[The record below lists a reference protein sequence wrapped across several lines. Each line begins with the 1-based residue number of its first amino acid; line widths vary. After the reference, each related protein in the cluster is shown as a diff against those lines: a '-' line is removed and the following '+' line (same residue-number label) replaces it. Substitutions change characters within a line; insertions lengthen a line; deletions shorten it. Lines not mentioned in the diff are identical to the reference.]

1 MKESVAIVG
10 MACCYPDARRPAELW
25 ENCLAGRRA
34 FRRIPAERLSLDDYL
49 SSDKAAPDKIYAAEA
64 ALIEGYEFDRMR
76 YRIAGSTFRSADL
89 AHWLALDIAAQ
100 SLDDAGFP
108 EGEGLPK
115 ESTGVFLGN
124 TLTGEFSRAN
134 TLRLRW
140 PYVRRV
146 LQGTLAERG
155 WAAEEIRE
163 VVRRC
168 EELYKEPFPAV
179 GEDTLAGNLSNTI
192 AGRICNHFDF
202 KGAGY
207 TVDGACASSLL
218 AVATACSA
226 LAAGDLDVALAGGVD
241 LSIDPFELVGFA
253 KAGALSPDGMRVYDV
268 RSSGFLPGEGCGFI
282 VLMRHGEA
290 VQKGCK
296 IHAVIPGWG
305 ISSDG
310 RGAIT
315 RPEMEGQLLA
325 LRRAYKRAGFGIET
339 VSYFEGHGTGTSV
352 GDTTELKTL
361 SQARRDARASA
372 RAVIGSIKANIGH
385 TKAAA
390 GMAGLIKATL
400 ALENQI
406 LPPTTG
412 CERPHAE
419 LSGADAALKP
429 LKQGEVW
436 PADCPLRAGV
446 SAMGFGGINTH
457 VVLESVAPRR
467 PGRLDAGELALLA
480 SAQDAELF
488 LLSARDRESLLGQVN
503 RLLQFASRISLAEL
517 SDLAATL
524 QARLAER
531 DGSDGAAPAIRAAVV
546 ASTPQELAARLE
558 ILSGWLLNEV
568 GSKVDAQAGVFLG
581 SGQAARVGF
590 LFPGQASPV
599 YLDGGACARRF
610 MFVRS
615 LYTGPLTPSA
625 GANAATEVAQ
635 PAIITAEVAGL
646 RLMEAMG
653 IRAEVAVGHS
663 LGEVAALHWAGAFD
677 EAAALRIAGARA
689 SAMNRSGGAQGSMAS
704 IKSSRQTV
712 ATLLNGDPLVIACLN
727 APDQTVVSGAAA
739 ALTNFV
745 ARAQAKGYSAMV
757 LPVSHAFHSPL
768 LAPAVPLL
776 AESLS
781 AEAFDTLRGKVVS
794 TVTGSPIAPDE
805 SLRELL
811 YRQLVAPVRFIEAAE
826 AAAADA
832 DWFVEVGPGH
842 VLTGLAS
849 EFLDKPVVALDIG
862 GESLRGLL
870 NAVGAAYAMGAPVK
884 HEALF
889 ADRMTRPFDLDWQP
903 RFFANPCESAP
914 LVDLRTSFEQPPA
927 GMPTNQIESH
937 QSAAEAGTDLCDR
950 QTLDAPN
957 TLELVRH
964 MVATRVE
971 LPPAAVGDD
980 DRLLGDLHLN
990 SIAVGQLVAEA
1001 ARHLQLTPPAALLD
1015 YSAVTLADLAQALD
1029 EGSRAGT
1036 LAASTRRHPAGV
1048 DTWARCF
1055 TVELIEQPRRARQAA
1070 AGESNWQV
1078 IAPPDH
1084 PFANRLREA
1093 FAACAGR
1100 GVVLALPT
1108 PAGEREVGL
1117 LLEGA
1122 RAVLAAGEGARFVMV
1137 EHGGTAAA
1145 FARTLYLE
1153 APWVTTC
1160 VVNVP
1165 PDHPRAVE
1173 WAVAEAQAADGF
1185 TEAHYD
1191 RAGKRRSPALKLLP
1205 EVGGCEAA
1213 ALGPEDVILV
1223 TGGGKGIAAECALA
1237 LARDTGVRLA
1247 LVGRSR
1253 PGDDA
1258 DLSANLERMAAL
1270 GIVFRYVAADVV
1282 DAEAVRAAVGQI
1294 ESTLGPVT
1302 AILHGAGANVPTLL
1316 QDLDENTFL
1325 ETLNPKLRGARNVL
1339 AAIQP
1344 QRVRFFITFGSLIAR
1359 TGMRGEA
1366 DYAIAN
1372 QWLTALAEQW
1382 QADHPHCRCLAIEW
1396 SIWSGVGMGQRL
1408 GRMDVLVHQ
1417 GITPIPV
1424 DEGVRLFKRLL
1435 AQDAKQVATVVS
1447 GRFGQA
1453 PTLGMAAPELL
1464 FGRFLERPRLHYP
1477 GIELI
1482 VESELSVQT
1491 DPYLEDHVLDGD
1503 RIFPAVMGLEAMA
1516 QVAMA
1521 LVETEAPPA
1530 FEEVRFNRAI
1540 VVPGGS
1546 PATISIAALVRGP
1559 GLVEV
1564 VVRSDQTDFQVDHFR
1579 ALCRFNVPRPA
1590 VETPAAGAPDF
1601 AAMSDGFPLI
1611 DLRPAEDMYGE
1622 LLFQGGRFARLR
1634 GYRRMGSTGCEAE
1647 IEERQGDWF
1656 GPYLPG
1662 RLVLGDAGRRDATI
1676 HALQACVPNATLL
1689 PIAIERLVIGGVSGR
1704 GPVTLF
1710 ARERSREG
1718 DCFTY
1723 DLEVKDADGLRLE
1736 AWRGLRLITVSRKS
1750 IQDRLA
1756 GPLVGVAIERALRDW
1771 LPGEALSVVIEP
1783 GGDDDRRTR
1792 SDRAMRRAL
1801 GKNTEIWRRPDG
1813 RPETAAGDH
1822 LSASHSERLSLAV
1835 AGPRRLGCD
1844 LEAVRARTSSLW
1856 RDLLGHEYYQLARV
1870 IMDLA
1875 GEDMD
1880 TAATR
1885 AWGAGE
1891 CLKKSG
1897 APDQSPLTFDSV
1909 RGDGCVVLASGGA
1922 RVATFAV
1929 SLKGAEGRH
1938 VAAILLAARTGTDD
1952 TEQGRQARC
1961 DHARL

>member
-1 MKESVAIVG
+1 MKEPVAIVG
-10 MACCYPDARRPAELW
+10 MACCYPDARSPAELW

-34 FRRIPAERLSLDDYL
+34 FRRIPDERLRLDDYL
-49 SSDKAAPDKIYAAEA
+49 STDKSAPDKIYAADA
-64 ALIEGYEFDRMR
+64 ALIEGYEFDRTR
-76 YRIAGSTFRSADL
+76 FRIAGSTFRSADL

-115 ESTGVFLGN
+115 EATGVFLGN

-146 LQGTLAERG
+146 LEGTLCERG
-155 WAAEEIRE
+155 WATEEIRE
-163 VVRRC
+163 VVQRC

-282 VLMRHGEA
+282 VLMRYREA

-296 IHAVIPGWG
+296 IYAVIRGWG
-305 ISSDG
+305 VSSDG

-325 LRRAYKRAGFGIET
+325 LQRAYKRAEFGIET
-339 VSYFEGHGTGTSV
+339 ISYFEGHGTGTSV

-361 SQARRDARASA
+361 SQARRHAKAHA

-400 ALENQI
+400 ALEKQI

-412 CERPHAE
+412 CERPHVE
-419 LSGADAALKP
+419 LSAADAALKT

-457 VVLESVAPRR
+457 IVLESIAPRR
-467 PGRLDAGELALLA
+467 PNRLEASELALLA

-488 LLSARDRESLLGQVN
+488 LLSAHDRESLLEQVN
-503 RLLQFASRISLAEL
+503 HLLRFASRISLAEL

-524 QARLAER
+524 EAKLAE
-531 DGSDGAAPAIRAAVV
+531 SAGARPAIRGAVV
-546 ASTPQELAARLE
+546 ASTPQGLASRLE
-558 ILSGWLLNEV
+558 ILSDWLLSDV
-568 GSKVDAQAGVFLG
+568 SSKVDAQAGVFLG
-581 SGQAARVGF
+581 SGQEARVGF

-599 YLDGGACARRF
+599 YLDGGAFARRF
-610 MFVRS
+610 GFVRS
-615 LYTGPLTPSA
+615 LYTGSLMPSP
-625 GANAATEVAQ
+625 GTSVATEIAQ

-646 RLMEAMG
+646 RLLEALG
-653 IRAEVAVGHS
+653 IQAKAAVGHS

-677 EAAALRIAGARA
+677 EAVALRIAMARA
-689 SAMNRSGGAQGSMAS
+689 NAMNHSGSVSGSMAS

-712 ATLLNGDPLVIACLN
+712 DALLNGDPLVIACLN
-727 APDQTVVSGAAA
+727 APDQTVVSGAAT
-739 ALTNFV
+739 ALANFV
-745 ARAQAKGYSAMV
+745 ARVQAKGYSAQV

-776 AESLS
+776 ADALS
-781 AEAFDTLRGKVVS
+781 GEAFVALHRKVIS
-794 TVTGSPIAPDE
+794 TVTASLIAPDE
-805 SLRELL
+805 NLRELL
-811 YRQLVAPVRFIEAAE
+811 YRQLIAPVRFIEAAE
-826 AAAADA
+826 TAAADV
-832 DWFVEVGPGH
+832 DLFVEVGPGH
-842 VLTGLAS
+842 ILTGLAS
-849 EFLDKPVVALDIG
+849 EFLDKPIIALDVG
-862 GESLRGLL
+862 SDSLRGLL
-870 NAVGAAYAMGAPVK
+870 NAVGAAYAMGVPVK
-884 HEALF
+884 HNALF
-889 ADRMTRPFDLDWQP
+889 ADRITRPFNLDWQP
-903 RFFANPCESAP
+903 RFFANPCELAP
-914 LVDLRTSFEQPPA
+914 LVNLQVPFEQPPV
-927 GMPTNQIESH
+927 GMPSNQIESNEPY
-937 QSAAEAGTDLCDR
+937 SEAHPDLCDR
-950 QTLDAPN
+950 QALDAPT

-964 MVATRVE
+964 LVATRAE
-971 LPPAAVGDD
+971 LPTTAVRDN

-1001 ARHLQLTPPAALLD
+1001 ARHLQLTPPAALMD
-1015 YSAVTLADLAQALD
+1015 YSSVTLTDLAQALN
-1029 EGSRAGT
+1029 EGSRTGNF
-1036 LAASTRRHPAGV
+1036 AANTRRHPVGV
-1048 DTWARCF
+1048 DTWTRCF
-1055 TVELIEQPRRARQAA
+1055 TVELIEQRLLARQAA

-1078 IAPPDH
+1078 MATPDH
-1084 PFANRLREA
+1084 PFANRLQEA
-1093 FAACAGR
+1093 FATCAGR
-1100 GVVLALPT
+1100 GVVLALP
-1108 PAGEREVGL
+1108 PDASERDISL

-1122 RAVLAAGEGARFVMV
+1122 HAVLARGEGTRFILV
-1137 EHGGTAAA
+1137 EHGSGAAA
-1145 FARTLYLE
+1145 LARTLYLE
-1153 APWVTTC
+1153 APWITTC

-1165 PDHPRAVE
+1165 VDHPQAVE
-1173 WAVAEAQAADGF
+1173 WIIAEAQTASGF
-1185 TEAHYD
+1185 IEAHYE
-1191 RAGKRRSPALKLLP
+1191 RTGKRRTPVLKRLP
-1205 EVGGCEAA
+1205 EVESREAV

-1247 LVGRSR
+1247 LLGRSR
-1253 PGDDA
+1253 PADDA
-1258 DLSANLERMAAL
+1258 ELAANLERMAAL

-1282 DAEAVRAAVGQI
+1282 DGEAVRAAVSQI
-1294 ESTLGPVT
+1294 ESHMGPIT

-1316 QDLDENTFL
+1316 QDLDEKTFL
-1325 ETLNPKLRGARNVL
+1325 ETLNPKLQGARNVL

-1344 QRVRFFITFGSLIAR
+1344 ERVRFFITFGSLIAR

-1366 DYAIAN
+1366 DYAVAN
-1372 QWLTALAEQW
+1372 QWLTALTEQW

-1408 GRMDVLVHQ
+1408 GRMDVLIHQ

-1424 DEGVRLFKRLL
+1424 DEGVSLFKRLL
-1435 AQDAKQVATVVS
+1435 ASASKQVAIVAS

-1453 PTLGMAAPELL
+1453 PTLGQALPELP
-1464 FGRFLERPRLHYP
+1464 FRRFLEQPRLYYP

-1482 VESELSVQT
+1482 VESELSIQT
-1491 DPYLEDHVLDGD
+1491 DPYLEDHVLEGD
-1503 RIFPAVMGLEAMA
+1503 RILPAVMGLEAMA

-1521 LVETEAPPA
+1521 LIETEAPPA
-1530 FEEVRFNRAI
+1530 LENVRFNRAI
-1540 VVPGGS
+1540 VVPGDS
-1546 PATISIAALVRGP
+1546 PITISIAALVRGP

-1564 VVRSDQTDFQVDHFR
+1564 VLRSDQTDYQVDHFH
-1579 ALCRFNVPRPA
+1579 ALCRFNVPPSPA
-1590 VETPAAGAPDF
+1590 ETPAAGALDF
-1601 AAMSDGFPLI
+1601 AGMTNSFPLI
-1611 DLRPAEDMYGE
+1611 DLRPSEDMYGE
-1622 LLFQGGRFARLR
+1622 LLFQGGRFERLS
-1634 GYRRMGSTGCEAE
+1634 GYRRMASTGCEAE
-1647 IEERQGDWF
+1647 IEERQSDWF

-1662 RLVLGDAGRRDATI
+1662 RLVLGDPGRRDATI
-1676 HALQACVPNATLL
+1676 HALQVCVPNATLL
-1689 PIAIERLVIGGVSGR
+1689 PIGIEQLVIGSTSGQ
-1704 GPVTLF
+1704 GPIALL
-1710 ARERSREG
+1710 ARERSHEG

-1723 DLEVKDADGLRLE
+1723 DLEVKDAAGLLLETWSGLRLKM
-1736 AWRGLRLITVSRKS
+1736 VSRKS
-1750 IQDRLA
+1750 IQNRLA

-1771 LPGEALSVVIEP
+1771 LPGSEVSVVIEP
-1783 GGDDDRRTR
+1783 GGDDDRRAR
-1792 SDRAMRRAL
+1792 SNRAMRRAL
-1801 GKNTEIWRRPDG
+1801 GKNSEIWRRPDG
-1813 RPETAAGDH
+1813 RPETADGDYI
-1822 LSASHSERLSLAV
+1822 SASHSDNLSLAV
-1835 AGPRRLGCD
+1835 AGPVRLGCD
-1844 LEAVRARTSSLW
+1844 LEAVKPRASSLW
-1856 RDLLGHEYYQLARV
+1856 RDLLSYEYYQLARV
-1870 IMDLA
+1870 LMDFA
-1875 GEDMD
+1875 GEDLD

-1885 AWGAGE
+1885 VWSASE

-1897 APDQSPLTFDSV
+1897 APDQSPLTFDAI
-1909 RGDGCVVLASGGA
+1909 RGDGCVVLASGA
-1922 RVATFAV
+1922 ACIATFAL
-1929 SLKGAEGRH
+1929 SLKGAQGCH
-1938 VAAILLAARTGTDD
+1938 VAAILLAAQTGTDD
-1952 TEQGRQARC
+1952 LEQGRQTRC

>member
-1 MKESVAIVG
+1 MKEPVAIVG
-10 MACCYPDARRPAELW
+10 MACCYPDARSPAELW

-34 FRRIPAERLSLDDYL
+34 FRRIPDERLRLDDYL
-49 SSDKAAPDKIYAAEA
+49 STDKDAPDKIYAAEA
-64 ALIEGYEFDRMR
+64 ALIEGYEFDRFR
-76 YRIAGSTFRSADL
+76 FRIAGSTFRSADL

-115 ESTGVFLGN
+115 EATGVFLGN

-146 LQGTLAERG
+146 LEGTLCERG
-155 WAAEEIRE
+155 WATEEIRE
-163 VVRRC
+163 VIQRC
-168 EELYKEPFPAV
+168 EATYKEPFPAV
-179 GEDTLAGNLSNTI
+179 GDETLAGNLSNTI

-241 LSIDPFELVGFA
+241 LSIDPFELIGFA
-253 KAGALSPDGMRVYDV
+253 KAGALSPDGMRVYDA

-282 VLMRHGEA
+282 VLMRYREA

-296 IHAVIPGWG
+296 IYAVIRGWG

-315 RPEMEGQLLA
+315 RPEMEGQILA
-325 LRRAYKRAGFGIET
+325 LQRAYKRAEFGIET
-339 VSYFEGHGTGTSV
+339 ISYFEGHGTGTSV

-361 SQARRDARASA
+361 SQARRAAKA
-372 RAVIGSIKANIGH
+372 CTRAVIGSIKANIGH

-400 ALENQI
+400 ALEKQI

-412 CERPHAE
+412 CERPHVE
-419 LSGADAALKP
+419 LSAANAALKT
-429 LKQGEVW
+429 LKQGEIW

-457 VVLESVAPRR
+457 IVLESVAPRR
-467 PGRLDAGELALLA
+467 PNRLDARELALLA

-488 LLSARDRESLLGQVN
+488 LFSAHDRESLLGQVN
-503 RLLQFASRISLAEL
+503 HLLQFASRISLAEL
-517 SDLAATL
+517 ADLAATL
-524 QARLAER
+524 QAGLAESTDAR
-531 DGSDGAAPAIRAAVV
+531 PAIRGAVV
-546 ASTPQELAARLE
+546 ASTPQELASRLQ
-558 ILSGWLLNEV
+558 ILSDWLLGDV
-568 GSKVDAQAGVFLG
+568 SSKVDAQAGVFLG
-581 SGQAARVGF
+581 SGQAARIGF

-610 MFVRS
+610 GSVRS
-615 LYTGPLTPSA
+615 LYTRSLMPAPGT
-625 GANAATEVAQ
+625 NVATEIAQ

-646 RLMEAMG
+646 RLLEALG
-653 IRAEVAVGHS
+653 IQAEVAVGHS

-677 EAAALRIAGARA
+677 EAAALRIAMARA
-689 SAMNRSGGAQGSMAS
+689 DAMNRSGSTPGSMAS

-712 ATLLNGDPLVIACLN
+712 DALLNGDPLVIACLN
-727 APDQTVVSGAAA
+727 APDQTVVSGAAT
-739 ALTNFV
+739 ALANFV
-745 ARAQAKGYSAMV
+745 AGVQAKGYSAML

-776 AESLS
+776 ADALS
-781 AEAFDTLRGKVVS
+781 NELFSGLHHKVIS
-794 TVTGSPIAPDE
+794 TVTGSAIAADE
-805 SLRELL
+805 NLCELL
-811 YRQLVAPVRFIEAAE
+811 YRQLIAPVRFIEAAE
-826 AAAADA
+826 TAAADV
-832 DWFVEVGPGH
+832 DMFVEVGPGH
-842 VLTGLAS
+842 VLTGLAG
-849 EFLDKPVVALDIG
+849 EFLDKPVVALDVG
-862 GESLRGLL
+862 SESLRGLL
-870 NAVGAAYAMGAPVK
+870 NAVGAVYAMGLPVK
-884 HEALF
+884 HNALF
-889 ADRMTRPFDLDWQP
+889 DDRMTRPFNLDWQP
-903 RFFANPCESAP
+903 RFFANPCELAP
-914 LVDLRTSFEQPPA
+914 LVNLQIPFEQPRVGIPA
-927 GMPTNQIESH
+927 NRLESIESP
-937 QSAAEAGTDLCDR
+937 AEARPDLCDP
-950 QTLDAPN
+950 QTLDAPT

-964 MVATRVE
+964 LVAARAE
-971 LPPAAVGDD
+971 LPLDAVRDN

-1015 YSAVTLADLAQALD
+1015 YSSVTLADLAQALN
-1029 EGSRAGT
+1029 EGSRTGNF
-1036 LAASTRRHPAGV
+1036 AAHTKRHLVGV
-1048 DTWARCF
+1048 DTWTRCF
-1055 TVELIEQPRRARQAA
+1055 TVELSKQPLGARQTA

-1078 IAPPDH
+1078 ITTPDH
-1084 PFANRLREA
+1084 PFADRLQAA
-1093 FAACAGR
+1093 FATCAGQ
-1100 GVVLALPT
+1100 GVVLALP
-1108 PAGEREVGL
+1108 PDACERDICVLLAGAHAAL
-1117 LLEGA
+1117 A
-1122 RAVLAAGEGARFVMV
+1122 RGEGTRFVLV
-1137 EHGGTAAA
+1137 EHGSGAAA
-1145 FARTLYLE
+1145 LARTLYLE
-1153 APWVTTC
+1153 APWITTC

-1165 PDHPRAVE
+1165 VDHPHAVE
-1173 WAVAEAQAADGF
+1173 WITAEAQAASDF

-1191 RAGKRRSPALKLLP
+1191 RTGERRTPVLKRLP
-1205 EVGGCEAA
+1205 EVESRESI

-1223 TGGGKGIAAECALA
+1223 TGGGKGIAAECAIG

-1247 LVGRSR
+1247 LIGRSR
-1253 PGDDA
+1253 PADDA
-1258 DLSANLERMAAL
+1258 ELTANLERMAAL

-1282 DAEAVRAAVGQI
+1282 DSEAVRAAVGQI
-1294 ESTLGPVT
+1294 ESHMGPIT

-1316 QDLDENTFL
+1316 QDLDEKTFL
-1325 ETLNPKLRGARNVL
+1325 ETLNPKLQGARNVL

-1344 QRVRFFITFGSLIAR
+1344 ARVRFFITFGSLIAR

-1408 GRMDVLVHQ
+1408 GRMDALIHQ

-1424 DEGVRLFKRLL
+1424 DEGVSLFKRLL
-1435 AQDAKQVATVVS
+1435 RSTSKQVAIVLS

-1453 PTLGMAAPELL
+1453 PTLGQALTELP
-1464 FGRFLERPRLHYP
+1464 FRRFLEQPRLYYP

-1491 DPYLEDHVLDGD
+1491 DPYLDDHVFEGD

-1521 LVETEAPPA
+1521 LIESETPPA
-1530 FEEVRFNRAI
+1530 MEAVRFNRAI
-1540 VVPGGS
+1540 VVTGDS
-1546 PATISIAALVRGP
+1546 PTTISIAALARGP

-1564 VVRSDQTDFQVDHFR
+1564 VLRSDQTDYQVDHYH
-1579 ALCRFNVPRPA
+1579 ALCRFNAPLSPA
-1590 VETPAAGAPDF
+1590 ETAADGGLEL
-1601 AAMSDGFPLI
+1601 AAAANSFPLI
-1611 DLRPAEDMYGE
+1611 DLRPGEDLYGE
-1622 LLFQGGRFARLR
+1622 LLFQGGRFERLC
-1634 GYRRMGSTGCEAE
+1634 GYRRMASTGCEAE
-1647 IEERQGDWF
+1647 IEERPCDWF

-1662 RLVLGDAGRRDATI
+1662 RLVLGDPGRRDATI
-1676 HALQACVPNATLL
+1676 HALQVCVPNATLL
-1689 PIAIERLVIGGVSGR
+1689 PIGIERLVIGSTSGQ
-1704 GPVTLF
+1704 GPIALF
-1710 ARERSREG
+1710 ARERSHED

-1723 DLEVKDADGLRLE
+1723 DLEVKDAVGVLLETWSGLRLK
-1736 AWRGLRLITVSRKS
+1736 TVSRKS
-1750 IQDRLA
+1750 MQNRLA

-1771 LPGEALSVVIEP
+1771 LPGSEVSVVIEP
-1783 GGDDDRRTR
+1783 GGDHDRRTR
-1792 SDRAMRRAL
+1792 SNRAMRRAL

-1813 RPETAAGDH
+1813 RPETAAGDYI
-1822 LSASHSERLSLAV
+1822 SASHSDNLSLAV
-1835 AGPRRLGCD
+1835 AGPSRLGCD
-1844 LEAVRARTSSLW
+1844 LEAVRPRASSLW
-1856 RDLLGHEYYQLARV
+1856 RDLLSYEYYQLARV
-1870 IMDLA
+1870 IMDFA
-1875 GEDMD
+1875 GEDLD

-1885 AWGAGE
+1885 VWGASE

-1897 APDQSPLTFDSV
+1897 AADQSPLTFDSV
-1909 RGDGCVVLASGGA
+1909 RGDGCVMFASGA
-1922 RVATFAV
+1922 AWVATFAL
-1929 SLKGAEGRH
+1929 SLKGAQGCH
-1938 VAAILLAARTGTDD
+1938 VAAILSAVQTGTDD
-1952 TEQGRQARC
+1952 LEQSRQTRC